1 MEFLIEHIEDGHRG
15 AFFVARDGR
24 RIAELTYSRANAA
37 LVIIDHT
44 DVAAELAGQ
53 GVGLKLV
60 LAAVVWARETGTKL
74 MATCPF
80 ALKQIKG
87 DSSLRDVL
95 A

>member
-1 MEFLIEHIEDGHRG
+1 MIEHQEDGHRG
-15 AFFVARDGR
+15 AFFVVRDGKH
-24 RIAELTYSRANAA
+24 IAELTYSRANAT

-60 LAAVVWARETGTKL
+60 LAAVAWARETGTKL

-80 ALKQIKG
+80 ALKQFKR